1 MAVRRRAIKV
11 VPPGE
16 VRVPGTQVALP
27 VRQGPK
33 HALVPD
39 LDPDYV
45 FRPAYVAEAVY
56 ALKNRQ
62 NCLLI
67 GDAGVG
73 KTSLVEQ
80 LAALGNHPVR
90 RVNCHGESDTTLFV
104 GRDRPTEKD
113 GVRQFVYEL
122 GILAEAMTE
131 GYWLLLDEIDAALQP
146 VLFVLQ
152 QVLEDDGKLLLE
164 DGKGT
169 VVRKHPD
176 FRIWATANTVGIASR
191 NRLLYSGTVGRMNEA
206 TLDRFGCVSHVQPM
220 EPELEQKVLA
230 AKHPDIDPDILGGM
244 IKIAN
249 ETRTQL
255 KNEQLS
261 CTFSTRRLLQWANA
275 MGEFMPLHAARL
287 TVLNK
292 LNAEDYKVLEGV
304 IKRYFG
310 ED

>member
-11 VPPGE
+11 VPSGE
-16 VRVPGTQVALP
+16 LKVPGTQVLMPIKA
-27 VRQGPK
+27 GPK
-33 HALVPD
+33 HDLVPE

-45 FRPAYVAEAVY
+45 FRADYVAEVVY
-56 ALKNRQ
+56 SLRARQ
-62 NCLLI
+62 NCLLV

-73 KTSLVEQ
+73 KSSLVEQ
-80 LAALGNHPVR
+80 LAAVGNYPVR

-104 GRDRPTEKD
+104 GRDRPTEKN
-113 GVRQFVYEL
+113 GVRQLVYEP

-152 QVLEDDGKLLLE
+152 QVLEDNGKLLLE

-169 VVRKHPD
+169 VVQKHPD
-176 FRIWATANTVGIASR
+176 FRIFATANTVGIASR

-206 TLDRFGCVSHVQPM
+206 TLDRFGCVSHIQPM
-220 EPELEQKVLA
+220 DTELEKKVLS
-230 AKHPDIDPDILGGM
+230 AKHPDMDPDLLVGM

-261 CTFSTRRLLQWANA
+261 CTFSTRRLLQWATA

-304 IKRYFG
+304 IRRYFG